1 MRSIYNRK
9 NVALL
14 ESMRFISN
22 WIIHGNKWA
31 ETAVGKPSG
40 VAPTIIKILQPRGT
54 AVASMLIDQ

>member
-1 MRSIYNRK
+1 
-9 NVALL
+9 
-14 ESMRFISN
+14 MRFISN